1 MPMLSFKDRLDL
13 LEQDLNST
21 PPAFTMASDLPF
33 AIFRY
38 DPGHPQEG
46 EWQVRRE
53 IQLLATRVQ
62 NRTGKQVH
70 LLSMARLYWQSIEES
85 EGLEEIVGLER
96 DRGFLAAEEQVSV
109 YLSDPDWRPLPEL
122 LVEATAGMNPQTELL
137 FLYRAGVFAPASYRL
152 SSLLEQML
160 GRMEVP
166 AVLFYP
172 GTWRGS
178 LNYMGLRS
186 EEEPLGSYRVK
197 IYGRDT

>member
-1 MPMLSFKDRLDL
+1 MLSFKDRLAL
-13 LEQDLNST
+13 LEQDLKSS
-21 PPAFTMASDLPF
+21 PPAFTMSSDLPF

-38 DPGHPQEG
+38 DPTNPHEG
-46 EWQVRRE
+46 EWLVRHE

-62 NRTGKQVH
+62 NSTDKQVH
-70 LLSMARLYWQSIEES
+70 LRSMAKLYWQSIEES
-85 EGLEEIVGLER
+85 EGLKDLVELEQS
-96 DRGFLAAEEQVSV
+96 RGFLAAEEQVSS

-122 LVEATAGMNPQTELL
+122 LTEATAQMNPGSDIV
-137 FLYRAGVFAPASYRL
+137 FLVRAGVFAPSSYRL

-160 GRMEVP
+160 GKMAIP
-166 AVLFYP
+166 TVLFYP

-186 EEEPLGSYRVK
+186 DEEPLGSYRVK

>member
-1 MPMLSFKDRLDL
+1 MLSFKDRLDL
-13 LEQDLNST
+13 LEQDLRST
-21 PPAFTMASDLPF
+21 PPAFTMSSDLPF

-38 DPGHPQEG
+38 DPTHPDEG
-46 EWQVRRE
+46 EWKVRRE
-53 IQLLATRVQ
+53 IQLLATRIHNV
-62 NRTGKQVH
+62 THKQVH

-85 EGLEEIVGLER
+85 EGIEEIVELER
-96 DRGFLAAEEQVSV
+96 ARGFLAAEEQVSS
-109 YLSDPDWRPLPEL
+109 YLSDPDWRPLPDL
-122 LVEATAGMNPQTELL
+122 LVEATSGMSPDADIL
-137 FLYRAGVFAPASYRL
+137 FLYRAGVFAPSSYRL

-160 GRMEVP
+160 GQMKIP

-186 EEEPLGSYRVK
+186 DEEPLGSYRVK

>member
-1 MPMLSFKDRLDL
+1 MLSFKDRLEL
-13 LEQDLNST
+13 LEQDLKST
-21 PPAFTMASDLPF
+21 PPAFTMSSDLPF

-38 DPGHPQEG
+38 DPTHPNEG
-46 EWQVRRE
+46 EWKVRRE
-53 IQLLATRVQ
+53 MHLLATRIQ
-62 NRTGKQVH
+62 NSTGKHVH
-70 LLSMARLYWQSIEES
+70 PLSMAKFYWQSIEES
-85 EGLEEIVGLER
+85 EGVEEIVELER
-96 DRGFLAAEEQVSV
+96 TRGFVIAEEQVST

-122 LVEATAGMNPQTELL
+122 LAEATNGMSPERDIV
-137 FLYRAGVFAPASYRL
+137 FLYRAGVFAPSSYRL

-160 GRMEVP
+160 GQMTIP

-186 EEEPLGSYRVK
+186 DEEPLGSYRVK

>member
-1 MPMLSFKDRLDL
+1 MS
-13 LEQDLNST
+13 
-21 PPAFTMASDLPF
+21 SDLPF

-38 DPGHPQEG
+38 DPAHPHEG

-53 IQLLATRVQ
+53 IQLLATRVH
-62 NRTGKQVH
+62 NATGKRVH
-70 LLSMARLYWQSIEES
+70 RLSMARLYWQSIEES
-85 EGLEEIVGLER
+85 EGIDEIVELER
-96 DRGFLAAEEQVSV
+96 RRGFLTAEEQVAS

-122 LVEATAGMNPQTELL
+122 LAEATAGMSPSGDIL

-160 GRMEVP
+160 GKMTIP

-186 EEEPLGSYRVK
+186 DEEPLGSYRVK
-197 IYGRDT
+197 IYGRET

>member
-1 MPMLSFKDRLDL
+1 MLSFKDRLDL
-13 LEQDLNST
+13 LEQDLKST
-21 PPAFTMASDLPF
+21 PPAFTMSSDLPF

-38 DPGHPQEG
+38 DPTHHDEG
-46 EWQVRRE
+46 EWKVRRE
-53 IQLLATRVQ
+53 IQLLATRIH
-62 NRTGKQVH
+62 NATGKNVH

-85 EGLEEIVGLER
+85 EGIDEIVELER
-96 DRGFLAAEEQVSV
+96 TRGFMAAEEQVST
-109 YLSDPDWRPLPEL
+109 YLSDPDWRPLPDL
-122 LVEATAGMNPQTELL
+122 LEEVTSGMRPDADVL
-137 FLYRAGVFAPASYRL
+137 FLYRAGVFAPTSYRL

-160 GRMEVP
+160 GRMGIP

-186 EEEPLGSYRVK
+186 DEEPLGSYRVK